1 MLKIRLVRIGKKNL
15 PSFRIEVTEGAKTVD
30 LIGSYYPHSA
40 KSNFSISK
48 DKFEHWLKSGAKPT
62 PAVADLVKGKY
73 EFKPYHGAVA
83 AKEEKAPPA
92 APSGEVKTASDEVP
106 APSAPTAAE
115 AQEPVPPEA
124 PVMEGSSEEKS
135 VELSPQEEPVKS

>member
-15 PSFRIEVTEGAKTVD
+15 PSFRIEVTEGEKTVD

-48 DKFEHWLKSGAKPT
+48 NKFEHWLKSGAKPT
-62 PAVADLVKGKY
+62 SAVADLIKGKY
-73 EFKPYHGAVA
+73 EFKPYHGEVA

-92 APSGEVKTASDEVP
+92 API
-106 APSAPTAAE
+106 AAAVE
-115 AQEPVPPEA
+115 AQEPTPLETPIA
-124 PVMEGSSEEKS
+124 EGS
-135 VELSPQEEPVKS
+135 EEPVKS